1 MILPN
6 KVLRLEDSII
16 GKTPYLLDALK
27 QHDMSVA
34 ELNNTVSNHFEDINE
49 FFITI
54 DVLFVLNSVV
64 LGKENGVLK
73 YVDRNKV

>member
-6 KVLRLEDSII
+6 KVTTLKDSII

-27 QHDMSVA
+27 KHDM
-34 ELNNTVSNHFEDINE
+34 TVSELYNTLSDHFEDITE
-49 FFITI
+49 FLTAI

-64 LGKENGVLK
+64 LQKENGVLK
-73 YVDRNKV
+73 YVNRNKV